1 MYELTVNVRR
11 LRDGPLPTLSGPGD
25 VVHWFTDLESC
36 DRETLCIACLDARS
50 QLIGRHTAFLG
61 TTDSVFMNPREILR
75 TALLSMATRIIVVH
89 NHPSGIP
96 TPSPEDIATTQQLDK
111 ACQIVGIEL
120 LDHVIIG
127 HHGRYWSW
135 ANDERPQPTSA
146 EATRSD
152 TPHRRAGER
161 R

>member
-1 MYELTVNVRR
+1 MYELIVNARR
-11 LRDGPLPTLSGPGD
+11 LRDGSLPTLTSPAE
-25 VVHWFTDLESC
+25 VVQCFADLESC

-61 TTDSVFMNPREILR
+61 TTDSVFINPREILR
-75 TALLSMATRIIVVH
+75 TALLAMATRIIVVH

-96 TPSPEDIATTQQLDK
+96 TPSMEDIATTQRLEK
-111 ACQIVGIEL
+111 ACGTVGIEL

-127 HHGRYWSW
+127 HDGRFWSW
-135 ANDERPQPTSA
+135 ANDERPAETSVCA
-146 EATRSD
+146 DA
-152 TPHRRAGER
+152 PPRRDGKR